1 MGSWE
6 ETMGITRDDEKQARM
21 VAFIDGMAAWAKYG
35 STTKA
40 VHHFSNNSTSDPTT
54 SLTL

>member
-1 MGSWE
+1 MRRE
-6 ETMGITRDDEKQARM
+6 MLQARM

-40 VHHFSNNSTSDPTT
+40 VHHFSNNSDPTT